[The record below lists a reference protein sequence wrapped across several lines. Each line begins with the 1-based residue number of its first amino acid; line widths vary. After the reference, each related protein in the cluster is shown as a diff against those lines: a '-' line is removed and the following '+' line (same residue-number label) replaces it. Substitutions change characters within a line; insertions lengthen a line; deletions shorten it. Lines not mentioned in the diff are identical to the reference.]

1 MQLLKENIMKLY
13 EIILLAAALSMDAC
27 AVSICKG
34 LSMRKINY
42 VHALIISLSF
52 GFFQAI
58 MPTIGWFLGTSF
70 ERYIVNFDHWIAFVL
85 LGFLGGKMLYETFLG
100 DDECVVKKESLLDL
114 KEVFVLS
121 VATSI
126 DALAAGISLACINE
140 PILKSAVLI
149 GTLTFGFCFLGVVI
163 GNKFGA
169 KYKSKAE
176 IAGGVVLILIG
187 TKILLEHL
195 GIINF

>member
-1 MQLLKENIMKLY
+1 MRTY
-13 EIILLAAALSMDAC
+13 ELILLAAALSMDAC

-34 LSMRKINY
+34 LSMRRINY
-42 VHALIISLSF
+42 LHTLVISLSF
-52 GFFQAI
+52 GFFQAL
-58 MPTIGWFLGTSF
+58 MPTIGWFLGTRF
-70 ERYIVNFDHWIAFVL
+70 ESYIVNFDHWIAFAL
-85 LGFLGGKMLYETFLG
+85 LAFLGAKMLYETFT
-100 DDECVVKKESLLDL
+100 DSDECCEKKESLLDL

-126 DALAAGISLACINE
+126 DALAAGITFACVRE
-140 PILKSAVLI
+140 PILKPVMLI
-149 GTLTFGFCFLGVVI
+149 GLLTFGFCFLGVIV

-187 TKILLEHL
+187 AKILLEHL

>member
-1 MQLLKENIMKLY
+1 MKLY
-13 EIILLAAALSMDAC
+13 ELILLAAALSMDAC

-34 LSMRKINY
+34 LSMRRINY
-42 VHALIISLSF
+42 AHALIISLSF
-52 GFFQAI
+52 GVFQAL
-58 MPTIGWFLGTSF
+58 MPTIGWFLGSRF
-70 ERYIVNFDHWIAFVL
+70 ESYIVNIDHWIAFAL
-85 LGFLGGKMLYETFLG
+85 LAFLGAKMLYETFT
-100 DDECVVKKESLLDL
+100 DKEEEIVKKESLLDL

-126 DALAAGISLACINE
+126 DALAAGITLACLNVNI
-140 PILKSAVLI
+140 ISSASLI
-149 GTLTFGFCFLGVVI
+149 GILTFGFCFIGVII

-176 IAGGVVLILIG
+176 IAGGAVLILIG
-187 TKILLEHL
+187 LKILLEHL

>member
-1 MQLLKENIMKLY
+1 MRTY
-13 EIILLAAALSMDAC
+13 ELILLAAALSMDAC

-34 LSMRKINY
+34 LSMRRINY
-42 VHALIISLSF
+42 LHALVISLSF
-52 GFFQAI
+52 GFFQAL
-58 MPTIGWFLGTSF
+58 MPTIGWFLGTRF
-70 ERYIVNFDHWIAFVL
+70 ESYIVNFDHWIAFAL
-85 LGFLGGKMLYETFLG
+85 LAFLGAKMLYETFT
-100 DDECVVKKESLLDL
+100 DSDECCEKKESLLDL

-126 DALAAGISLACINE
+126 DALAAGITFACVRE
-140 PILKSAVLI
+140 PILKPVMLI
-149 GTLTFGFCFLGVVI
+149 GLLTFGFCFLGVIV

-187 TKILLEHL
+187 AKILLEHL

>member
-1 MQLLKENIMKLY
+1 MRTY
-13 EIILLAAALSMDAC
+13 ELILLAAALSMDAC

-34 LSMRKINY
+34 LSMRRINY
-42 VHALIISLSF
+42 LHALVISLSF
-52 GFFQAI
+52 GFFQAL
-58 MPTIGWFLGTSF
+58 MPTIGWFLGTRF
-70 ERYIVNFDHWIAFVL
+70 ESYIVNFDHWIAFAL
-85 LGFLGGKMLYETFLG
+85 LAFLGAKMLYETFT
-100 DDECVVKKESLLDL
+100 DSDECCEKKESLLDL

-126 DALAAGISLACINE
+126 DALAAGITFACVRE
-140 PILKSAVLI
+140 PILKPVMLI
-149 GTLTFGFCFLGVVI
+149 GLLTFGFCFLGVIV

-187 TKILLEHL
+187 AKILLEHI

>member
-1 MQLLKENIMKLY
+1 MRTY
-13 EIILLAAALSMDAC
+13 ELILLAAALSMDAC

-34 LSMRKINY
+34 LSMRRINY
-42 VHALIISLSF
+42 LHALVISLSF
-52 GFFQAI
+52 GFFQAL
-58 MPTIGWFLGTSF
+58 MPTIGWFLGTRF
-70 ERYIVNFDHWIAFVL
+70 ESYIVNFDHWIAFAL
-85 LGFLGGKMLYETFLG
+85 LAFLGAKMLYETFT
-100 DDECVVKKESLLDL
+100 DSDECCEKKESLLDL

-126 DALAAGISLACINE
+126 DALAAGITFACVRE
-140 PILKSAVLI
+140 PILKPVMLI
-149 GTLTFGFCFLGVVI
+149 GLLTFGFCFLGVIV

-195 GIINF
+195 GVINF

>member
-1 MQLLKENIMKLY
+1 MRTY
-13 EIILLAAALSMDAC
+13 ELILLAAALSMDAC

-34 LSMRKINY
+34 LSMRRINY
-42 VHALIISLSF
+42 LHALVISLSF
-52 GFFQAI
+52 GFFQAL
-58 MPTIGWFLGTSF
+58 MPTIGWFLGTRF
-70 ERYIVNFDHWIAFVL
+70 ESYIVNFDHWIAFAL
-85 LGFLGGKMLYETFLG
+85 LAFLGAKMLYETFT
-100 DDECVVKKESLLDL
+100 DCDECCEKKESLLDL

-126 DALAAGISLACINE
+126 DALAAGITFACVRE
-140 PILKSAVLI
+140 PILKPVMLI
-149 GTLTFGFCFLGVVI
+149 GLLTFGFCFLGVIV

-187 TKILLEHL
+187 AKILLEHL